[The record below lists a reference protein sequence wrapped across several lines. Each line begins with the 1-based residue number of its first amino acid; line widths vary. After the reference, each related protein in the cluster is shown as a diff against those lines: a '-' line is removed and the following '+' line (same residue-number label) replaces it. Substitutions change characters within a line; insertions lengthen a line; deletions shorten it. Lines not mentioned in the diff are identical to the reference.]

1 MKKLSFLLVLLL
13 IAAPLCDAQKAP
25 ISEPIDY
32 KVGARA
38 GVAILPVIPTV
49 GLIFSAFFRA
59 LELEDDEH
67 LDYDFRP
74 WTSLEAQYFFNKR
87 ISLGID
93 VGFYTSD
100 YAIRKD
106 ETEEIVSEGQYM
118 TLISVL
124 PEFRFNYLPRE
135 KFCLYG
141 TAAVGVMLL
150 GGDNIIESA
159 AFNFQLNPIGI
170 EFGKRLYGF
179 AELGA
184 GLCFLGVRGGLGIRF

>member
-32 KVGARA
+32 KVGTRV
-38 GVAILPVIPTV
+38 GVAPLPLIPTV
-49 GLIFSAFFRA
+49 GLMFSAFFRSF
-59 LELEDDEH
+59 ELEEDEH
-67 LDYDFRP
+67 LAYNYSP

-87 ISLGID
+87 VSLGVDI
-93 VGFYTSD
+93 GFYTSD
-100 YAIRKD
+100 YAIKKD
-106 ETEEIVSEGQYM
+106 GTEEIVRKGKYM

-150 GGDNIIESA
+150 GGDNIIEST